1 MDFPKTP
8 NVTDKGPDQPV
19 NQGESEV
26 MAVITAAFSG
36 MTGGGIVGS
45 FLGVPG
51 VIGGG
56 VIGAI
61 ISGLAEHVHAKK
73 HELTTQ
79 R

>member
-1 MDFPKTP
+1 MEGPKTP
-8 NVTDKGPDQPV
+8 NTMGITSDQPA

-73 HELTTQ
+73 HELTRQ
-79 R
+79 G